1 MIYEIEHFGGDLEY
15 YEGTTI
21 YAGAKLFINTKNIV
35 TIEKYYDENYIHQL
49 KVDYKLDASC
59 FGLLINGI
67 KTPLFLIEN
76 YDKEECAFYDRLDEA
91 SNRLDCIF
99 EEIIKIMKREAI

>member
-1 MIYEIEHFGGDLEY
+1 MIYEIEHFGADLES
-15 YEGTTI
+15 YEGITI
-21 YAGAKLFINTKNIV
+21 FAGDKLFINTKNIV
-35 TIEKYYDENYIHQL
+35 TIEKYYDENYVHHL

-76 YDKEECAFYDRLDEA
+76 YDEEKCAFHNRIDEA
-91 SNRLDCIF
+91 SKRLDSIL